1 MDNKI
6 LFEVLKYVVIFFVS
20 VFLPKKITYLI
31 RSILFYYFR
40 NLLKYG
46 YVLIVE
52 IILFFILYLNKDKL
66 LFQEFNNLKVY
77 FLILA
82 ISTIIINLFC
92 LLRTIFSKSKVFFSI
107 YPSFT
112 IKENEFIVNDIQSE
126 KINDIVETK
135 INVLKSKFFVF
146 RNNILEVELVN
157 VPEFIPIILGIRGF
171 LKYISKK
178 LNRRNPISLYIQKDL
193 LDSTL
198 ETQFFFDNN
207 QFINTSGYIEI
218 KKMTN
223 KICRD
228 KEKSIDEK
236 IESILFLYLF
246 INSQSFLD
254 MTLDFK
260 SYEETFHIL
269 NDLDEQLTFLHE
281 DLKSYKIDEIELNYF
296 INSWKG
302 IIFRYFSIVY
312 LEKNENVKAIDYIF
326 KANEINPY
334 YPQSEYNK
342 AKQQYIN
349 TYMLELLPKINETT
363 KLLDVKTDEKE
374 ISNLIINIQNKL
386 EYESSTHNY
395 QILIE
400 LINRNIENKLILTE
414 IENNLEKTLENNDNV
429 FSLIFIAEAYK
440 YLPLGEEME
449 NSIYVNRIPKIV
461 EILQKAISL
470 DIDFEL
476 LHLRIGSL
484 LLIYGFH
491 NSEKETEKAIQYMK
505 KHVYVYSKFG
515 LK

>member
-1 MDNKI
+1 MNNKI
-6 LFEVLKYVVIFFVS
+6 LFEVLKYVVIFIIS

-31 RSILFYYFR
+31 RSIIFYFFS
-40 NLLKYG
+40 NLLKYW
-46 YVLIVE
+46 YILIFE
-52 IILFFILYLNKDKL
+52 IIILTIIYVNKNKLFFHEFVNIKTYL
-66 LFQEFNNLKVY
+66 
-77 FLILA
+77 LILT

-92 LLRTIFSKSKVFFSI
+92 LIKTYYTKSKVFFSI
-107 YPSFT
+107 YPTYT

-126 KINDIVETK
+126 KINDILEAK
-135 INVLKSKFFVF
+135 IKVLKSKFFVF
-146 RNNILEVELVN
+146 RNDIIEVKLLTI
-157 VPEFIPIILGIRGF
+157 PEFIPILLGRKGF
-171 LKYISKK
+171 LKYITRK
-178 LNRRNPISLYIQKDL
+178 LNHRNLISLYIQKDL
-193 LDSTL
+193 LDNTL
-198 ETQFFFDNN
+198 ETQFFFDDN

-218 KKMTN
+218 KRMTL

-246 INSQSFLD
+246 VNSQSFLD
-254 MTLDFK
+254 LTLNFK
-260 SYEETFHIL
+260 SFDETFHIL
-269 NDLDEQLTFLHE
+269 NDLDEQVSFLQE
-281 DLKSYKIDEIELNYF
+281 DLKSYKIEELEINNF

-302 IIFRYFSIVY
+302 MILRYYSIVY
-312 LEKNENVKAIDYIF
+312 LEKNENQKAIDLIF

-334 YPQSEYNK
+334 YPQSEYSK

-349 TYMLELLPKINETT
+349 IYMLELLPKIKETT
-363 KLLDVKTDEKE
+363 DLFDIKTDKTE

-400 LINRNIENKLILTE
+400 IINRNINDKLLLTE
-414 IENNLEKTLENNDNV
+414 IENNLEKTLVNNNNI
-429 FSLIFIAEAYK
+429 FSLIFIAEVYK
-440 YLPLGEEME
+440 YLPLGEKME
-449 NSIYVNRIPKIV
+449 NKIYVNRIPKIV

-470 DIDFEL
+470 DNEFEL

-491 NSEKETEKAIQYMK
+491 HSEIETEKALKYMK
-505 KHVYVYSKFG
+505 QHVYIYNKFG